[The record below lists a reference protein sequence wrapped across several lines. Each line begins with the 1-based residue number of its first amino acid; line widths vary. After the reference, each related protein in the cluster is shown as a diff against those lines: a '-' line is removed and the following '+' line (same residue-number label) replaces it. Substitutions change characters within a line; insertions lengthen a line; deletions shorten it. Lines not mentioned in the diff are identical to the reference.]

1 MILSDRGITAAINN
15 GDISLKGPVP
25 TRALI
30 QPASI
35 EVTLDRQISFLSDHP
50 RNTGAVDAVTPDG
63 WYRWLWLDQ
72 VGPLQPGEMWLA
84 STRETIHLGPGYAAQ
99 VGGKSSLGRIG
110 LTVHQ
115 TAGFID
121 PGFHGQVTLELVNLG
136 PRPIALT
143 EGMRIA
149 QLTIWTLDQPAERPY
164 GHPALGSHYQ
174 GQAGP
179 TAAGGKR

>member
-1 MILSDRGITAAINN
+1 MILSDRGITLAIRN
-15 GDISLKGPVP
+15 GNISIKGPTP
-25 TRALI
+25 TPGLI

-35 EVTLDRQISFLSDHP
+35 EVTLDQQVCILSEHP
-50 RNTGAVDAVTPDG
+50 DNDEPVDAVTPKG
-63 WYRWLWLDQ
+63 IYRWMRLDRLN
-72 VGPLQPGEMWLA
+72 PIQPGEMWLA

-99 VGGKSSLGRIG
+99 VGGKSSLGRLG

-121 PGFHGQVTLELVNLG
+121 PGFHGQITLELVNLG
-136 PRPIALT
+136 ARPIILR

-164 GHPALGSHYQ
+164 GHKSLGSHYQ
-174 GQAGP
+174 GQQGP
-179 TAAGGKR
+179 TAAGGSR